1 MINECDWYFGYFS
14 LSLCLANRILKIH
27 RGLLPFVVASLL
39 LTKFP
44 FVAFALRPSSPLG
57 EKKPPIFQPF
67 ESAYSVEKIE
77 IHISISSELV
87 IKSCFLRPSPLLFST
102 QPHFLSRSPLVF
114 GTIKMATPKAT
125 QVDVEA
131 TAVPYE
137 ALEGGMQQPAYSYY
151 VIPTEPRR
159 RKQCGSCCCLT
170 SLAIFLICFFL
181 IPRTPLV
188 ELKSV
193 EFPQSDDASSG
204 VGKFLF
210 TNYDFYPVYYF
221 IFTPISQYSVIN
233 ALLAYILFQV
243 EWENA
248 EIDMYWVPYSKT
260 NAQWGTTCWPADSSC
275 PSGKYFGIQCMMKLG
290 SFEKTSSFKTPG
302 RSSNTEK
309 YTMVEKGEAEIQ
321 CTKNMLL
328 SVREGGQLL
337 VASGHVENKVRISYV
352 YNIYF
357 ALF

>member
-1 MINECDWYFGYFS
+1 
-14 LSLCLANRILKIH
+14 
-27 RGLLPFVVASLL
+27 
-39 LTKFP
+39 
-44 FVAFALRPSSPLG
+44 
-57 EKKPPIFQPF
+57 
-67 ESAYSVEKIE
+67 
-77 IHISISSELV
+77 
-87 IKSCFLRPSPLLFST
+87 
-102 QPHFLSRSPLVF
+102 
-114 GTIKMATPKAT
+114 MAAPKTT
-125 QVDVEA
+125 QVDVQA

-137 ALEGGMQQPAYSYY
+137 ALEGGMQQGAYSYY

-193 EFPQSDDASSG
+193 EFPTDDASSG

-243 EWENA
+243 EWKNA
-248 EIDMYWVPYSKT
+248 EIDMYWVPIYKSD
-260 NAQWGTTCWPADSSC
+260 AQRQGTCWPADSSC
-275 PSGKYFGIQCMMKLG
+275 PSGKYFGNQCMMKLG
-290 SFEKTSSFKTPG
+290 SFKKNSSFKTPG

-309 YTMVEKGEAEIQ
+309 FTMVEKTDAQMQ

-328 SVREGGQLL
+328 STGLEGGQLL
-337 VASGHVENKVRISYV
+337 VASGHVKNKVRISYV